1 VNTEIQVGLN
11 VSQYQQNQ
19 AEFNS
24 VCTKNGLQ
32 WEDRLMVEVA
42 PLVPST

>member
-1 VNTEIQVGLN
+1 MNTEIQVGLN
-11 VSQYQQNQ
+11 VSKYQQNQ

-32 WEDRLMVEVA
+32 WEDRVMVEAA
-42 PLVPST
+42 PLVAST